1 MVAVVVVVVVVVVG
15 GGVGGVVVVVV
26 GGVGT
31 PRDRIGWER
40 PAEVAPPAAAGTAA
54 RGGRWG
60 RPVRPRPV

>member
-1 MVAVVVVVVVVVVG
+1 MVAAD
-15 GGVGGVVVVVV
+15 GVVVVVV

>member
-1 MVAVVVVVVVVVVG
+1 MVAADG
-15 GGVGGVVVVVV
+15 VVVV